1 MIYRGLAMASPILD
15 TILLFSLPAS
25 GKSEVRR
32 YLASLSPAQ
41 CKDELHMG
49 PTLQLDDYPYV
60 HFMHRIDD
68 ELLANGWRPIYY
80 KGPNRPFQDDWE
92 WGALIE
98 LLNEDFDDLVNG
110 RQTRVASAAQHLF
123 DRLDLAH
130 RRVGLPEH
138 LGEVPHRIRKRVA
151 EALEAECAAE
161 LEHKHKVCAE
171 DPKGKTIVIE
181 AARGGP
187 NGAAFP
193 LTPPV
198 GYASTF
204 QQLSE
209 QILARSSILYIW
221 VDPTESRRKNIE
233 RGRPDG
239 QGSILHHSVPMEV
252 MLGQY
257 GTDDMDWLIAQS
269 DRPNTVL
276 VERIFEDKA
285 PNGRVSYRDRV
296 FHLPV
301 ARFDN
306 RSDKTSFVRAEP
318 ASWKKADVDALHTGL
333 RTALDVLAKTPRD

>member
-1 MIYRGLAMASPILD
+1 MSAAILD
-15 TILLFSLPAS
+15 TVLLFSLPAS

-32 YLASLSPAQ
+32 YLASLRPEQ
-41 CKDELHMG
+41 CRDELHMG

-68 ELLANGWRPIYY
+68 ELLKHGSRYVYY
-80 KGPNRPFQDDWE
+80 KGPARPFQDEWE
-92 WGALIE
+92 WGALVE
-98 LLNEDFDDLVNG
+98 LLNEDFSDLMAG
-110 RQTRVASAAQHLF
+110 RRTQVSSAADHLF
-123 DRLDLAH
+123 DRLDAAH
-130 RRVGLPEH
+130 QKVGLPEF
-138 LGEVPHRIRKRVA
+138 LGDVPHRIRRKVA
-151 EALEAECAAE
+151 EALEAECRQE
-161 LEHKHKVCAE
+161 LDHKNSVCSE

-187 NGAAFP
+187 NGAEFP

-209 QILARSSILYIW
+209 QILSRASILYVW
-221 VDPTESRRKNIE
+221 VDPAESRRKNIE

-239 QGSILHHSVPMEV
+239 QGSILHHSVPAEV

-257 GTDDMDWLIAQS
+257 GCDDMEYLMRES
-269 DRPNTVL
+269 DRENTVR
-276 VERIFEDKA
+276 VERIFEDRA
-285 PNGRVSYRDRV
+285 PNGQVTYRDRI

-306 RSDKTSFVRAEP
+306 RVDKTSFVRGDAP
-318 ASWKKADVDALHTGL
+318 SWKKSDVDALHAGL
-333 RTALDVLAKTPRD
+333 KSALDVLAATRRAT